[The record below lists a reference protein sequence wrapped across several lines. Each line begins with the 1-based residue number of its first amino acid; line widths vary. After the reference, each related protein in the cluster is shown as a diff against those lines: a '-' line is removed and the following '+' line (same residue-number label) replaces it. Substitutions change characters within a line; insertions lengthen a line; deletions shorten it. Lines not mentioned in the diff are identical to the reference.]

1 MPGDH
6 REIEVK
12 FYVKALSPIASRL
25 SALGAVQIQARLHEY
40 NLRFDTPTG
49 SLERQSKVLR
59 LRRDSAA
66 YLTFKGPGALIDG
79 ASQRQEIE
87 FSLDN
92 FDAARAFLQ
101 ALGYQVSMVYE
112 KYRAVYR
119 LESALVTLDEM
130 PFGHFVEI
138 EGPDSA
144 TIQQICTRLG
154 LNWDARI
161 VESYSKLFERVCHSL
176 ALSTNNLTF
185 ETFAHHVVSSHDLG
199 VNSSD
204 SSYAL

>member
-66 YLTFKGPGALIDG
+66 YLTFKGPGALVDG
-79 ASQRQEIE
+79 VSQRQEIE

-92 FDAARAFLQ
+92 FDAARAFLG

-119 LESALVTLDEM
+119 LEHALVTLDEM

-138 EGPDSA
+138 EGPDGA
-144 TIQQICTRLG
+144 TIQQICTLLG
-154 LNWDARI
+154 LNWGARI
-161 VESYSKLFERVCHSL
+161 VDSYAGLFNVVRSNLGLDTDH
-176 ALSTNNLTF
+176 LTF
-185 ETFAHHVVSSHDLG
+185 DVFSGLQVTAADLG
-199 VNSSD
+199 VHP
-204 SSYAL
+204 AEA